1 MRFTQLLGLLQAG
14 LAVAGPLVQENQLQ
28 TRSTAPSP
36 GHTYLN
42 VGQNYLNEWQGFQ
55 SGVKK
60 PAGISVYG
68 NIYDGALNSDSVN
81 LLASYASDGNRGY
94 VEIGLSWK
102 DDMVSHGYTQFQGA
116 KLCYDIAG
124 GKYDSSLN
132 KFASYLKG
140 FPNVK
145 FLLRVDYEVSGNF
158 HANTNPNQFDQ
169 STWDLKAYPAAFAHV
184 RQVIAGSVPN
194 VEFVFHPVRGSA
206 QMLYPGNNV
215 VDWQGFSIF
224 NNDVCLNVGPYS
236 NCVGS
241 RLDPNVL
248 KDIQFATKP
257 KIVAESA
264 AQPPAVN
271 NQNDFIDYL
280 TRVRDMVEK
289 YDFAAWTYINS
300 NWNAHG
306 WDAATW
312 GDSRVETHPQ
322 VLQWFQQ
329 NISNNPR
336 YIFG

>member
-1 MRFTQLLGLLQAG
+1 MRFAQLLSFLQAG
-14 LAVAGPLVQENQLQ
+14 LAVAGPLVPNTQPE
-28 TRSTAPSP
+28 TRSLAPRA
-36 GHTYLN
+36 GQTYFN
-42 VGQNYLNEWQGFQ
+42 VGQNYANEWNGFQ

-68 NIYDGALNSDSVN
+68 NIYDGTLNSDSQN
-81 LLASYASDGNRGY
+81 LLATYAGSNRGY

-102 DDMVSHGYTQFQGA
+102 DDMVSHGYSQFEGA
-116 KLCYDIAG
+116 RLCNDIAA
-124 GKYDSSLN
+124 GKFDSSLHT
-132 KFASYLKG
+132 FTQYLSR

-145 FLLRVDYEVSGNF
+145 FLLRVDYEVSGNL
-158 HANTNPNQFDQ
+158 HANTNPTQFDQ
-169 STWDLKAYPAAFAHV
+169 STFDLKAYPAAFAHV
-184 RQVIAGSVPN
+184 RQVVLGAVKN

-206 QMLYPGNNV
+206 QQLYPGDNV
-215 VDWQGFSIF
+215 VDWQGFSVF
-224 NNDVCLNVGPYS
+224 NNDVCLNVGSTS

-241 RLDPNVL
+241 RIDPNIL
-248 KDIQFATKP
+248 KDIQFAKKP
-257 KIVAESA
+257 KIIAESA
-264 AQPPAVN
+264 VQPPAAG

-280 TRVRDMVEK
+280 TRVRDMVEQ

-312 GDSRVETHPQ
+312 GDSRVETHPA

-329 NISNNPR
+329 NIANNPR